1 METQDRRR
9 DMTRKALA
17 VLLVSAAALLAV
29 AGAGAKHASTTI
41 TGAGSTFVFPLV
53 STWTP
58 ALGSAYDYTVQYSA
72 IGSGGGIQAITNRT
86 VDYGA
91 SDAPLTSDQFAA
103 CNGCVQ
109 IPWALAGT
117 SVPYNVPGVTPA
129 SAAVH
134 LKLSGEVIAKMYMG
148 QITNWN
154 DAAIRK
160 LNPTATLPDLK
171 ITPVYR
177 TGNSGT
183 TYNFTDY
190 LAAVSPEWKSKF
202 GTGQSV
208 AWPTGTG
215 ASGSAGV
222 AGVVANTPGAI
233 CYVDTAFAI
242 SNKLHFAAIR
252 NAAGKFIY
260 PSIRNVAAAGD
271 AVSKVPASNELHIVN
286 PPKTLKTAYPI
297 ATYTYIVLATKSEKA
312 KELRNMVY
320 WALTQ
325 GQQGKYTAKLW
336 FSPIPK
342 VVLVASEKTLKQV
355 QPAT

>member
-1 METQDRRR
+1 
-9 DMTRKALA
+9 MTRKGLALLA
-17 VLLVSAAALLAV
+17 ITVIALLAV
-29 AGAGAKHASTTI
+29 GGAGAKDSRHASTTI
-41 TGAGSTFVFPLV
+41 TGAGSSFVSPLV
-53 STWTP
+53 SVWTP
-58 ALGSAYDYTVQYSA
+58 ALGSAYDYTLQYSP

-91 SDAPLTSDQFAA
+91 SDAPLTPDQFSA

-109 IPWALAGT
+109 IAWALAGT
-117 SVPYNVPGVTPA
+117 AIPYNVPGITPA

-134 LKLSGEVIAKMYMG
+134 LKLSGDVIAKMYMG
-148 QITNWN
+148 EITNWN
-154 DAAIRK
+154 DPAIKK

-171 ITPVYR
+171 VTPVHR

-190 LAAVSPEWKSKF
+190 LAAVSPSWKSKF

-242 SNKLHFAAIR
+242 ANKLHFAAIK

-271 AVSKVPASNELHIVN
+271 AVKTVPANNELHIVN
-286 PPKTLKTAYPI
+286 PPKALPTAYPI
-297 ATYTYIVLATKSEKA
+297 ATYTYIILPTKSAKA
-312 KELRNMVY
+312 TELRKMVF

-342 VVLVASEKTLKQV
+342 NVLVASEKTLKQV